1 MRDYMQLH
9 GLIVLWGI
17 TSIIGRWISLPSLEL
32 VFYRTAL
39 AAAALGMIAV
49 WRKQSL
55 RVTRGDALILVANGS
70 VIALHWIM
78 FFLAAKISS
87 ASVCLAGLAT
97 CTLWTALLQPLF
109 FRTFKWHGH
118 QIVLGII
125 MASALTIIV
134 HYQPTAS
141 VGLAVALVSAF
152 FATVFSLF
160 NALLIRRHHFL
171 VMTFYELAGAAVF
184 CAILTPIYLYRLS
197 ETGTIAIP
205 TTENGWTWLL
215 VLSSETGTF
224 AIPTTGSDWAWL
236 LVLSLVC
243 TVLAFTGYVE
253 LLNRMDVFTINL
265 AANLEPV
272 YGMILAAALDGD
284 WHKLSVGFYGGSL
297 LILTTILAYPW
308 FERRI
313 TGRVAAAAVAS

>member
-1 MRDYMQLH
+1 MRDYLQLH

-39 AAAALGMIAV
+39 AAAALGVIAV

-55 RVTRGDALILVANGS
+55 RVTRKDALILMANGS
-70 VIALHWIM
+70 VIALHWIL

-87 ASVCLAGLAT
+87 ASICLAGLAT

-109 FRTFKWHGH
+109 FRTFKWYGH
-118 QIVLGII
+118 QIVLGIV
-125 MASALTIIV
+125 MASALTIIF

-141 VGLAVALVSAF
+141 VGLAVALGSAF

-160 NALLIRRHHFL
+160 NALLIRRHHYL
-171 VMTFYELAGAAVF
+171 VMTFYELAGAASF
-184 CAILTPIYLYRLS
+184 CA
-197 ETGTIAIP
+197 
-205 TTENGWTWLL
+205 
-215 VLSSETGTF
+215 VLAPAYVYHFSDTGTF
-224 AIPTTGSDWAWL
+224 AFPTSANDWTWL

-284 WHKLSVGFYGGSL
+284 WHKLSAGFYGGSL

-313 TGRVAAAAVAS
+313 TGNVESSTAS

>member
-1 MRDYMQLH
+1 MRDYLQLH

-39 AAAALGMIAV
+39 AAAALGVIAV

-55 RVTRGDALILVANGS
+55 RVTRKDALVLMANGS

-87 ASVCLAGLAT
+87 ASICLAGLAT

-109 FRTFKWHGH
+109 FRTFKWYGH
-118 QIVLGII
+118 QIVLGIV
-125 MASALTIIV
+125 MASALTIIF

-160 NALLIRRHHFL
+160 NALLIRRHHYL
-171 VMTFYELAGAAVF
+171 VMTFYELAGAALF
-184 CAILTPIYLYRLS
+184 CAMLAPVYVYRF
-197 ETGTIAIP
+197 
-205 TTENGWTWLL
+205 
-215 VLSSETGTF
+215 SETGTF
-224 AIPTTGSDWAWL
+224 AIPTTANDWTWL

-284 WHKLSVGFYGGSL
+284 WLKLSAGFYGGSL

-308 FERRI
+308 FERTI
-313 TGRVAAAAVAS
+313 TGRADSAVGQESVCAKLTTRNKRET

>member
-1 MRDYMQLH
+1 MRDYLQLH

-39 AAAALGMIAV
+39 AAAALGVIAV

-55 RVTRGDALILVANGS
+55 RVSRRAAGLLMLNGCL
-70 VIALHWIM
+70 IALHWIL
-78 FFLAAKISS
+78 FFWSAKISS
-87 ASVCLAGLAT
+87 ASICLAGLAT
-97 CTLWTALLQPLF
+97 CTLWTAILQPLF
-109 FRTFKWHGH
+109 FRTFKWYGH
-118 QIVLGII
+118 QIILGIV
-125 MASALTIIV
+125 MASALSIIF

-141 VGLAVALVSAF
+141 FGLVIALFSAF
-152 FATVFSLF
+152 FATVFSLV
-160 NALLIRRHHFL
+160 NALLIRRHHYL
-171 VMTFYELAGAAVF
+171 VMTFYELGGAALF
-184 CAILTPIYLYRLS
+184 CAL
-197 ETGTIAIP
+197 IAP
-205 TTENGWTWLL
+205 
-215 VLSSETGTF
+215 VYVSYFSQSGTF
-224 AIPTTGSDWAWL
+224 AFPVSVNDWGWL

-284 WHKLSVGFYGGSL
+284 WHKLSAGFYGGSA
-297 LILTTILAYPW
+297 LILTTVLVYPW

-313 TGRVAAAAVAS
+313 KAW